1 MKKIL
6 FSAALLLTAC
16 AVSAQESVV
25 KEAKSAKSD
34 PVKAAQIIEP
44 ALTDPSTANNPET
57 WKLAGD
63 FQKAI
68 YDAENMKLY
77 IPGGKEKADTAKLYN
92 SLAKMFEYYFTCDK
106 VEQEAVANGQLKKAK
121 LRKKL
126 AKELTTVRPNLT
138 NGGIDAINSG
148 KYADALKFFGL
159 YVDAANHP
167 VFADVEVV
175 KNDTLVPLI
184 ANYAVMAANALK
196 DNASVIKYAEIG
208 KSHKEEGYRA
218 LMGLAEAY
226 GKGEFVDST
235 KWLATIK
242 QGVEMFPKQE
252 FFVGSLMDYYIQRG
266 EVDAALADI
275 DGFIAKN
282 PSAYFLYVKGILQY
296 EKKDYTGAEAT
307 FNQIIAKNDG
317 FMAEAYSKI
326 GDCYFFPGQDVEEEN
341 SKLTMDDP
349 NYAKGE
355 AKVKEYYEK
364 ARPFYE
370 KAKELAPDNKQL
382 WGQYLLRIYWKLNKA
397 EYDALEKELGY

>member
-6 FSAALLLTAC
+6 FSAALIFSACTA
-16 AVSAQESVV
+16 SAQVSVV

-44 ALTDPSTANNPET
+44 ALVDPTTANDPAT

-68 YDAENMKLY
+68 YDGENTKLY
-77 IPGGKEKADTAKLYN
+77 VPGQKADTAKLYN
-92 SLAKMFEYYFTCDK
+92 SLVKMFDYYFKCDE
-106 VEQEAVANGQLKKAK
+106 VEQAAVAKGELKKAK

-126 AKELTTVRPNLT
+126 AKDLVAVRPNLT
-138 NGGIDAINSG
+138 NGGIDAINTG
-148 KYADALKFFGL
+148 KYDDALKFFGL
-159 YVDAANHP
+159 FVDAASHP
-167 VFADVEVV
+167 LFADVEAV

-196 DNASVIKYAEIG
+196 DNAAVIKYGVIG
-208 KSHKEEGYRA
+208 KSHKEEGYRS

-226 GKGEFVDST
+226 AKGETTDSV

-242 QGVEMFPKQE
+242 EGVQSFPKQE
-252 FFVGSLMDYYIQRG
+252 FFVGSLMDYYIQKNQID
-266 EVDAALADI
+266 EALNDI
-275 DGFIAKN
+275 DGFIAVN
-282 PSAYFLYVKGILQY
+282 PSAYFMYVKGILQY
-296 EKKDYTGAEAT
+296 EKKDYPAAQAT
-307 FNQIIAKNDG
+307 FEQIIAKNDG
-317 FMAEAYSKI
+317 FVAEANSKI
-326 GDCYFFPGQDVEEEN
+326 GDCYFFPGQDAEEAN

-355 AKVKEYYEK
+355 AKVKELYEK
-364 ARPFYE
+364 ARPYYE
-370 KAKELAPDNKQL
+370 KAKQLAPDNKQL
-382 WGQYLLRIYWKLNKA
+382 WGQYLLRIYWKLNKT